1 MVQHTWRDRGW
12 KSPEKSQLTQGNN
25 ITKFGIALKLCLY
38 CQMAHKWYD
47 DCSESKNKASQT
59 DDIEGKLLQEQHA
72 EEKRKKK
79 KDLTL
84 SWKSTA
90 NKNISDAV
98 MEENNRKWHSPHS
111 NSLICLG
118 CLKCKYLV
126 K

>member
-1 MVQHTWRDRGW
+1 
-12 KSPEKSQLTQGNN
+12 
-25 ITKFGIALKLCLY
+25 
-38 CQMAHKWYD
+38 MAHKWYD

-59 DDIEGKLLQEQHA
+59 DDIEGKLLQEQYA

-90 NKNISDAV
+90 NKNISDAD
-98 MEENNRKWHSPHS
+98 MEENNRKWHSTHS
-111 NSLICLG
+111 KSLICLG